1 MLVYDIVF
9 VLPSL
14 YRWYSH
20 QSRGIQTTSSHLWW
34 FRENPVLPSRIY
46 AHTESVLVMEVAAGD
61 SLSNFIKQNHSKEKR
76 SLDQLWLW
84 INSYENTILG
94 GMNIYIHIKSFICI
108 YIYMYQLFCC
118 GQTTKGVFS
127 WVLTHPQMASY
138 GVYGMVCWMPQ
149 VQFLWWSNGVI
160 VTSGISG
167 ANLAMFFSV
176 YISTE

>member
-1 MLVYDIVF
+1 MILFLYYPAYIDDIPTNHGGSKPR
-9 VLPSL
+9 LPIFGGSV
-14 YRWYSH
+14 H
-20 QSRGIQTTSSHLWW
+20 
-34 FRENPVLPSRIY
+34 PVLPSRIY

-94 GMNIYIHIKSFICI
+94 GMNIYIHINHI
-108 YIYMYQLFCC
+108 YIYQLFCC

-127 WVLTHPQMASY
+127 WVLTHPQMASMY
-138 GVYGMVCWMPQ
+138 GFCWMPQ

-160 VTSGISG
+160 VTSGIS
-167 ANLAMFFSV
+167 V